1 MQIKRAARSSRRGTR
16 AFCVLEC
23 AGCDGMC
30 LPLYMML
37 TRDEQDAMC
46 HQYRAGPAAR
56 LQ

>member
-1 MQIKRAARSSRRGTR
+1 MQIKRAATSNRRSTR

-37 TRDEQDAMC
+37 TRDEQHAMW
-46 HQYRAGPAAR
+46 HKYRAGPAAR

>member
-1 MQIKRAARSSRRGTR
+1 MQIKRAATSNRRSTR

-30 LPLYMML
+30 LTLYMML
-37 TRDEQDAMC
+37 TRDEQAAMC
-46 HQYRAGPAAR
+46 PHHRAGPAAR